1 MKLKRKGMLLIL
13 SGPSG
18 AGKGTLG
25 KLLLEDD
32 PSFCFSVS
40 ATTRAMREGERPD
53 VDYHFVDDARFDELI
68 AQNAF
73 LEYASVHGNRYGT
86 LRGDVE
92 HRLSEGQNVLL
103 DIDVQGAAMVMGR
116 MPEAVSVFI
125 LPPSFE
131 ELRRRLT
138 GRGTESAEAVETRLR
153 NARDEVSQIN
163 LYQYALINE
172 TPPEASYL
180 KLKAIVEAEKL
191 RLSRCELIPDD

>member
-1 MKLKRKGMLLIL
+1 MRLETKGMLLIL

-25 KLLLEDD
+25 RMLLEND

-40 ATTRAMREGERPD
+40 ATTRGIREGERPD
-53 VDYHFVDDARFDELI
+53 VDYHFVDERRFDELI

-73 LEYASVHGNRYGT
+73 LEYASVHGHRYGT

-92 HRLSEGQNVLL
+92 NRLNHGMNVLL
-103 DIDVQGAAMVMGR
+103 DIDVQGAAMVMAR

-131 ELRRRLT
+131 ELRRRLV
-138 GRGTESAEAVETRLR
+138 GRGTETEEAVDLRLR
-153 NARDEVSQIN
+153 NAREEVAQVDM
-163 LYQYALINE
+163 YQYALINDDLD
-172 TPPEASYL
+172 AAYRR
-180 KLKAIVEAEKL
+180 LKAVTDAEKQ
-191 RLSRCELIPDD
+191 RLSRCTLILDD

>member
-1 MKLKRKGMLLIL
+1 MKLQRKGMLLIL

-25 KLLLEDD
+25 KLLLEHD

-53 VDYHFVDDARFDELI
+53 VDYHFVDEDRFDELI
-68 AQNAF
+68 QQDAF
-73 LEYASVHGNRYGT
+73 LEYASVHGHRYGT
-86 LRGDVE
+86 LRRDAE
-92 HRLSEGQNVLL
+92 ARLSQGRNVLL
-103 DIDVQGAAMVMGR
+103 DIDVQGAAMVMRR

-131 ELRRRLT
+131 ELRRRLV
-138 GRGTESAEAVETRLR
+138 GRGTESEEAVAVRLR
-153 NARDEVSQIN
+153 NARDEVSQIH

-172 TPPEASYL
+172 APPEASFR
-180 KLKAIVEAEKL
+180 KLQSIVEAEKQ